1 MEKVAWATD
10 SHVGPYADRP
20 VLTLF
25 SRTSKA
31 LIPRAAAGRL
41 AADEAE
47 PRRPSQGEGTR
58 PPPAPLAADHRRCL
72 DSVLHHHLLPHR
84 SLGRVRI
91 LALLCGTG
99 HRLLRDVLRVDLLQC
114 RRDGRGDDP
123 IKRRRP
129 DDLGWPEGRE
139 TEHSPDRRL

>member
-1 MEKVAWATD
+1 MTVRGCLRRYGPTFPVAGFRRRVQMEKVAWATD

-31 LIPRAAAGRL
+31 RIPRAAAGRL

-58 PPPAPLAADHRRCL
+58 PPAVPLAADHRRRL
-72 DSVLHHHLLPHR
+72 DSVLHHDLLPHR

-91 LALLCGTG
+91 LAFLRGTVD
-99 HRLLRDVLRVDLLQC
+99 RILRHILRFDLL
-114 RRDGRGDDP
+114 
-123 IKRRRP
+123 
-129 DDLGWPEGRE
+129 
-139 TEHSPDRRL
+139 